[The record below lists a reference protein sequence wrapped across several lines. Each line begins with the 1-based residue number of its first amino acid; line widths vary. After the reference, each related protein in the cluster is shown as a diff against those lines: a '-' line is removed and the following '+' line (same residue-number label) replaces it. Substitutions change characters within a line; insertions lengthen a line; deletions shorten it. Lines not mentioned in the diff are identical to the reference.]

1 MSFSGDFSGDVRKSS
16 FVGELSLMGEVA
28 SSGLT
33 RSRQA
38 WSRASRFYNQNMLD

>member
-16 FVGELSLMGEVA
+16 FVGDKSFVGEVA

-38 WSRASRFYNQNMLD
+38 